1 MGEKEKSE
9 KSEKKEKKEKKEKS
23 EKKENDVKKEK
34 DEKAGNAKPQK
45 DSPNAEFDQR
55 KMFKEGQKNLTPP
68 VADPTRGF
76 YESLLKENP
85 KSKIAIKYIVEYGV
99 FPKEEHIKLVKQYN
113 KLKEAGAY
121 SSASALVK
129 KQLDMKE
136 EQKSK
141 VKVGGK

>member
-1 MGEKEKSE
+1 MGADKEKSG

-23 EKKENDVKKEK
+23 EKAEH
-34 DEKAGNAKPQK
+34 AKPQK
-45 DSPNAEFDQR
+45 ERPNAEFDQR

-85 KSKIAIKYIVEYGV
+85 KSKIAIKYVVEYGV

-121 SSASALVK
+121 SSASQQVK
-129 KQLDMKE
+129 KALEKKE
-136 EQKSK
+136 EQKAK
-141 VKVGGK
+141 VKGG